1 MNFIQTAACVC
12 VFALVQ
18 ETWILRP
25 LGRRSYTKE
34 KETLSFYTWAK
45 RDNGKIYLTANYGLK
60 NLKKKNVSGITKDR
74 KTAKNYVNAKGRIC
88 SV

>member
-1 MNFIQTAACVC
+1 MLLSDRDLKQGLVYIQQSCETWMNFIQTAVCVC

-18 ETWILRP
+18 ETWILP
-25 LGRRSYTKE
+25 PVGRRSYTKE

-60 NLKKKNVSGITKDR
+60 N
-74 KTAKNYVNAKGRIC
+74 
-88 SV
+88 